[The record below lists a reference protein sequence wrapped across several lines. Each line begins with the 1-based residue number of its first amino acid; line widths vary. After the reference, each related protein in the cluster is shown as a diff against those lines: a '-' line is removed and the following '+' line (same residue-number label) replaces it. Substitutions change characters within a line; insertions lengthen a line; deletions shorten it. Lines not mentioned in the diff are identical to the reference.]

1 MAVGQARGRVVEH
14 FAGLVDPRAERA
26 KRHELLDLVVIT
38 ICGVICG
45 ADNWVEIAE
54 FGNARR
60 EWLSRFLGLPNG
72 IPSPDTFGRV
82 FSWLDPDQFGACF
95 MNWVQSVAELTQGEV
110 VAIDP
115 APFYGQDPNI
125 ITTVQGGMFGDA
137 RRAVRRLAWER
148 LARSLHSWVCSSH
161 RINSSGPNRSR
172 GRISLTT
179 R

>member
-14 FAGLVDPRAERA
+14 FAGLVDPRVERA

-72 IPSPDTFGRV
+72 IPSRHLWAG
-82 FSWLDPDQFGACF
+82 
-95 MNWVQSVAELTQGEV
+95 VQ
-110 VAIDP
+110 P
-115 APFYGQDPNI
+115 AGPRP
-125 ITTVQGGMFGDA
+125 
-137 RRAVRRLAWER
+137 VRRQCHF
-148 LARSLHSWVCSSH
+148 SPTS
-161 RINSSGPNRSR
+161 
-172 GRISLTT
+172 T

>member
-14 FAGLVDPRAERA
+14 FAGLVDPRVERA

-38 ICGVICG
+38 IRGVICG

-115 APFYGQDPNI
+115 APFYGQDPSI
-125 ITTVQGGMFGDA
+125 TTTVQGGMFGDA
-137 RRAVRRLAWER
+137 RRAARRLVWER
-148 LARSLHSWVCSSH
+148 LARSLHS
-161 RINSSGPNRSR
+161 
-172 GRISLTT
+172 
-179 R
+179 